1 MSPARRVVFDPGEDE
16 VTEESIPNEPPV
28 DVAQPPPEAV
38 AQADGEPPSS
48 PEAAAPSA
56 PAAAEAKPKPP
67 RKPRDPA
74 VIRAFRSGHAMD
86 GLVERVIKGGYE
98 IRIGRCRGF
107 CPHSQMDVHRV
118 ENAEDL
124 VGKTFAFKILQ
135 LRRGG
140 EDVVLSRREI
150 LQAEHSDEMKA
161 VRATLIEGAVM
172 TGRVARLTDF
182 GAFVDL
188 GAGVT
193 GLVHLTELAHGRVV
207 RAGDIVS
214 VGDRVPVKVT
224 KLDDASGKISLSV
237 KQAVTDPWESV
248 PASFI
253 VGKAYPGKLKRFAD
267 FGAFVELRREVE
279 ALAPARE
286 FPPQQGGWRDGLEV
300 DKTQDWVVIAVEAA
314 RRRITVVP
322 AFDGWAEL
330 MNATLAP
337 GAQLNGKVVKAEVFG
352 VFVWLGPGR
361 VGMVPRVWSGSGDG
375 PGFEQRFLPG
385 TDIPVEVVD
394 VSEGGRR
401 IRLSVVGVDR
411 EAAEAA
417 RAAALRPRP
426 APAPAERSP
435 AGDRRPRREAPPSP
449 PPPAQDPGTG
459 FGSHLG
465 EALRA
470 ALKRDE

>member
-1 MSPARRVVFDPGEDE
+1 M
-16 VTEESIPNEPPV
+16 TEESIPNETIASAV

-48 PEAAAPSA
+48 TDSTVPADA
-56 PAAAEAKPKPP
+56 PAAAAEKKEPP

-74 VIRAFRSGHAMD
+74 VIRAFRGGHPMD
-86 GLVERVIKGGYE
+86 GRIERVIKGGYE
-98 IRIGRCRGF
+98 VRIGRCRGF
-107 CPHSQMDVHRV
+107 CPHSQIDIHRV
-118 ENAEDL
+118 DNAEDL

-150 LQAEHSDEMKA
+150 LEAQHSDEMKA

-207 RAGDIVS
+207 RASDIVT
-214 VGDRVPVKVT
+214 VGDRVPVKIT
-224 KLDDASGKISLSV
+224 KLDDATGKISLSV

-253 VGKAYPGKLKRFAD
+253 VGHAYPGKLKRFAD
-267 FGAFVELRREVE
+267 FGAFVELRREIE

-286 FPPQQGGWRDGLEV
+286 FPPQRGSWRDGLEV
-300 DKTQDWVVIAVEAA
+300 DATQDWVVIAVDVA

-322 AFDGWAEL
+322 AFEGWAEIL
-330 MNATLAP
+330 NATLSP
-337 GAQLNGKVVKAEVFG
+337 GVKLNGKIVKAEVFG
-352 VFVWLGPGR
+352 IFVWLGPGR
-361 VGMVPRVWSGSGDG
+361 VGMVPRVWSGAGEG
-375 PGFEQRFLPG
+375 AGFEQRFPAG

-394 VSEGGRR
+394 VSEDGKR

-417 RAAALRPRP
+417 RAASLRPRP
-426 APAPAERSP
+426 APERPAAQIRERRP
-435 AGDRRPRREAPPSP
+435 PRREAPRREP
-449 PPPAQDPGTG
+449 PPPAPDPGTG

>member
-1 MSPARRVVFDPGEDE
+1 
-16 VTEESIPNEPPV
+16 
-28 DVAQPPPEAV
+28 
-38 AQADGEPPSS
+38 
-48 PEAAAPSA
+48 
-56 PAAAEAKPKPP
+56 
-67 RKPRDPA
+67 
-74 VIRAFRSGHAMD
+74 MD
-86 GLVERVIKGGYE
+86 L
-98 IRIGRCRGF
+98 
-107 CPHSQMDVHRV
+107 HRV
-118 ENAEDL
+118 ENAEEH
-124 VGKTFAFKILQ
+124 VGKTYPFKILQ

-150 LQAEHSDEMKA
+150 LEAVHSDEMKA

-172 TGRVARLTDF
+172 TGRVARLTEF

-207 RAGDIVS
+207 RGSDIVS
-214 VGDRVPVKVT
+214 VGDRVPVKIT
-224 KLDDASGKISLSV
+224 RLDDATGKISLSV

-248 PASFI
+248 PSSFV
-253 VGKAYPGKLKRFAD
+253 VGKAYHGKLKRFAD

-286 FPPQQGGWRDGLEV
+286 FPPSAGGWREGLVVEGSS
-300 DKTQDWVVIAVEAA
+300 DWVVIAVDAE

-322 AFDGWAEL
+322 AFTGWEAL
-330 MNATLAP
+330 LNATLQP
-337 GAQLNGKVVKAEVFG
+337 GVQLTGKVIKAEVFG

-375 PGFEQRFLPG
+375 PGFEQRFPAG
-385 TDIPVEVVD
+385 TDLAVEVVD
-394 VSEGGRR
+394 VAEDEKR

-417 RAAALRPRP
+417 RAEAMRPKP
-426 APAPAERSP
+426 VPAERRPQTDRKRP
-435 AGDRRPRREAPPSP
+435 ADRPRRREEAQTPVQPP
-449 PPPAQDPGTG
+449 DPGTG
-459 FGSHLG
+459 FGSQMG

-470 ALKRDE
+470 ALKRDG

>member
-1 MSPARRVVFDPGEDE
+1 M
-16 VTEESIPNEPPV
+16 TEEPPPNEFEV
-28 DVAQPPPEAV
+28 EAVHPPPEPL
-38 AQADGEPPSS
+38 AQADGEPPGS
-48 PEAAAPSA
+48 PGPEVEA
-56 PAAAEAKPKPP
+56 PAAAAAPAKPAAP

-74 VIRAFRSGHAMD
+74 VIRAFRAGHPID
-86 GLVERVIKGGYE
+86 GLIEKVIKGGYE
-98 IRIGRCRGF
+98 VKVGRCRGF
-107 CPHSQMDVHRV
+107 CPHSQMDMHRV
-118 ENAEDL
+118 ENAEEH
-124 VGKTFAFKILQ
+124 VGKTYSFKILQ

-150 LQAEHSDEMKA
+150 LEAEHTDEMKA

-172 TGRVARLTDF
+172 TGRVARLTEF

-207 RAGDIVS
+207 RASDIVT
-214 VGDRVPVKVT
+214 VGDRVPVKIT

-248 PASFI
+248 PASFL
-253 VGKAYPGKLKRFAD
+253 VGKAYPGKIRRFAD

-286 FPPQQGGWRDGLEV
+286 FPPSGGGWRDGLV
-300 DKTQDWVVIAVEAA
+300 PDVPGDWVVIAVDAA

-322 AFDGWAEL
+322 AFPGWESL
-330 MNATLAP
+330 FGSSFAP
-337 GAQLNGKVVKAEVFG
+337 GTHVTGKVVKAEAFG
-352 VFVWLGPGR
+352 VFVWLGPGKI
-361 VGMVPRVWSGSGDG
+361 GMVPRVWSGSGDG
-375 PGFEQRFLPG
+375 PGFEQRFLTG
-385 TDIPVEVVD
+385 TDIAVEVVD
-394 VSEGGRR
+394 VAEGGNR

-417 RAAALRPRP
+417 RAASLRPRP
-426 APAPAERSP
+426 APAERRPAPE
-435 AGDRRPRREAPPSP
+435 RRPRREEAPRPVQNP
-449 PPPAQDPGTG
+449 DPGSG

-470 ALKRDE
+470 ALKRDA